1 MLAARVGPE
10 FRLRGTLRQAR
21 VYSVGGLRIVRR
33 SAPMVRG
40 SGVEEWGVEV
50 EDASVAPRL
59 GLVGLGNI
67 GGPLCRNLAEEGYE
81 IAVHDV
87 DPGTVSRLAA
97 TVNVDPAKSLDAL
110 ARGADV
116 VLLSLPNSD
125 VVEEV
130 VLGEGGLLEGL
141 SAGDVLIDTS
151 SSKPSSTRDIAGK
164 LAEKGVEMLDA
175 PVSGGV
181 LRAEEGKLS
190 VMVGGKQEV
199 FERCSPIFGAFGEKV
214 FYVGDHGTGHL
225 VKALNNL
232 LSAATLASAAE
243 AAILAEKAGVSP
255 ELFVEVVNASNG
267 RSYST
272 EVKFPRYVL
281 NRAFDDGFALGLMT
295 KDLKIA
301 LETAAE
307 LGLPMPIGSNVTQTW
322 QAAAAGGYAPENHTA
337 IYAFLEHLMGRDG
350 GEEPR

>member
-1 MLAARVGPE
+1 MDRFVPGAR
-10 FRLRGTLRQAR
+10 RGKIDI
-21 VYSVGGLRIVRR
+21 GER
-33 SAPMVRG
+33 SRG
-40 SGVEEWGVEV
+40 KWGFELSDESKV
-50 EDASVAPRL
+50 PRL

-67 GGPLCRNLAEEGYE
+67 GEHLFRNLVAAGYE
-81 IAVHDV
+81 VAVYDV
-87 DPGTVSRLAA
+87 DPAAVSRLAE
-97 TVNVDPAKSLDAL
+97 TTGVEPVEDLGHLGSV
-110 ARGADV
+110 ADL

-125 VVEEV
+125 VVEKV
-130 VLGEGGLLEGL
+130 VLGESGLGERL
-141 SAGDVLIDTS
+141 SSGDVLIDTS
-151 SSKPSSTRDIAGK
+151 SSRPSSTRDIAGK

-190 VMVGGKQEV
+190 VMVGGKREI
-199 FERCSPIFGAFGEKV
+199 FERCSPVLGAFGENI
-214 FYVGDHGTGHL
+214 FYVGDHGSGHL

-243 AAILAEKAGVSP
+243 AVILAEKAGVSP

-281 NRAFDDGFALGLMT
+281 NRAFDDGFGLGLMT

-301 LETAAE
+301 LEAAAE
-307 LGLPMPIGSNVTQTW
+307 LGLPMPIGSNVAQTW
-322 QAAAAGGYAPENHTA
+322 QAAAAGGYASGNHTS

>member
-1 MLAARVGPE
+1 MN
-10 FRLRGTLRQAR
+10 
-21 VYSVGGLRIVRR
+21 
-33 SAPMVRG
+33 
-40 SGVEEWGVEV
+40 GV
-50 EDASVAPRL
+50 STTPRL

-67 GGPLCRNLAEEGYE
+67 GEHLCRNLVAAGYE
-81 IAVHDV
+81 VAVYDV
-87 DPGTVSRLAA
+87 DPAAVSRLSEMDS
-97 TVNVDPAKSLDAL
+97 VEPAEDLGDLGSV
-110 ARGADV
+110 ADL

-125 VVEEV
+125 VVEKV
-130 VLGEGGLLEGL
+130 VLGGGGLLEGF
-141 SAGDVLIDTS
+141 SSGDVLIDTS

-190 VMVGGKQEV
+190 VMVGGKREV
-199 FERCSPIFGAFGEKV
+199 FERCSPVLNAFGEKV
-214 FYVGDHGTGHL
+214 FYMGGHGSGHI

-243 AAILAEKAGVSP
+243 AVILAEKAGVSP

-301 LETAAE
+301 LETAAD
-307 LGLPMPIGSNVTQTW
+307 LGLPMPIGSNVSQTW
-322 QAAAAGGYAPENHTA
+322 QAAAAGGYASENHTA
-337 IYAFLEHLMGRDG
+337 IYAFLERLMGRDG
-350 GEEPR
+350 DEEPR

>member
-1 MLAARVGPE
+1 M
-10 FRLRGTLRQAR
+10 
-21 VYSVGGLRIVRR
+21 
-33 SAPMVRG
+33 
-40 SGVEEWGVEV
+40 
-50 EDASVAPRL
+50 
-59 GLVGLGNI
+59 
-67 GGPLCRNLAEEGYE
+67 CRNLVKEGYE
-81 IAVHDV
+81 VVVHDV
-87 DPGTVSRLAA
+87 DPGAVSRLAEA
-97 TVNVDPAKSLDAL
+97 TNVDPAKSLDAL
-110 ARGADV
+110 ARAADV

-125 VVEEV
+125 VVEKV

-151 SSKPSSTRDIAGK
+151 SSKPSSTRDIART

-190 VMVGGKQEV
+190 VMVGGRQEV
-199 FERCSPIFGAFGEKV
+199 FERCSPILGAFGEKI

-243 AAILAEKAGVSP
+243 ATILAERAGVSP

-281 NRAFDDGFALGLMT
+281 NRAFDDGFSLGLMT

-307 LGLPMPIGSNVTQTW
+307 LGLPMPVGANVGQTW
-322 QAAAAGGYAPENHTA
+322 QAAAAGGYGSENHTA
-337 IYAFLEHLMGRDG
+337 IYAFLEHLLGRDRR
-350 GEEPR
+350 EETR

>member
-1 MLAARVGPE
+1 MEGA
-10 FRLRGTLRQAR
+10 
-21 VYSVGGLRIVRR
+21 
-33 SAPMVRG
+33 SAG
-40 SGVEEWGVEV
+40 
-50 EDASVAPRL
+50 PRL

-67 GGPLCRNLAEEGYE
+67 GAPLCRNLVEGGYE
-81 IAVHDV
+81 VVVHDV
-87 DPGTVSRLAA
+87 DPGAMSRLAK
-97 TVNVDPAKSLDAL
+97 TTDVDLAKSLGSL
-110 ARGADV
+110 ARVADV

-125 VVEEV
+125 VVEQV
-130 VLGEGGLLEGL
+130 VLGEDGLLEGL

-151 SSKPSSTRDIAGK
+151 SSRPSSTRDIARR
-164 LAEKGVEMLDA
+164 LTEKGVEMLDA

-181 LRAEEGKLS
+181 LKAEEGKLS
-190 VMVGGKQEV
+190 VMVGGEREV
-199 FERCSPIFGAFGEKV
+199 FERCSPIFDAVGEKV
-214 FYVGDHGTGHL
+214 FYIGDHGTGHL

-243 AAILAEKAGVSP
+243 ATILAEKAGVSP

-272 EVKFPRYVL
+272 QVKFPRYVL

-301 LETAAE
+301 LESAAE
-307 LGLPMPIGSNVTQTW
+307 LGLPMPVGSNVAQTW

>member
-1 MLAARVGPE
+1 M
-10 FRLRGTLRQAR
+10 
-21 VYSVGGLRIVRR
+21 
-33 SAPMVRG
+33 
-40 SGVEEWGVEV
+40 

-59 GLVGLGNI
+59 GLIGLGNI
-67 GGPLCRNLAEEGYE
+67 GGNLCRNLAKAGYE
-81 IAVHDV
+81 LRVHDA
-87 DPGTVSRLAA
+87 DPGAITRAVEAIG
-97 TVNVDPAKSLDAL
+97 VEPAESPDAL
-110 ARGADV
+110 ARATDV

-130 VLGEGGLLEGL
+130 VLGEGGLVEGF

-151 SSKPSSTRDIAGK
+151 SSRPSSTRNISGQ

-181 LRAEEGKLS
+181 IKAEEGKLS
-190 VMVGGKQEV
+190 VMVGGEREI
-199 FERCSPIFGAFGEKV
+199 FERCSPIFEAVGEKV
-214 FYVGDHGTGHL
+214 FHVGGHGTGHL

-322 QAAAAGGYAPENHTA
+322 QAAAAGGYAPKNHTA

-350 GEEPR
+350 DEEPR